1 MFRIVTAIQS
11 RTLSVCVCNFV
22 LKGKILGQRSSV
34 VEGPEDNSSL
44 AAVKPSP
51 ASLEPPPPYCDS
63 LSLPESLNCSLR
75 TLRQGKADKRLSLTN
90 AEFLFH
96 LCL

>member
-1 MFRIVTAIQS
+1 MV
-11 RTLSVCVCNFV
+11 
-22 LKGKILGQRSSV
+22 QRSSV
-34 VEGPEDNSSL
+34 VEGLEDNSSL
-44 AAVKPSP
+44 AAVKPNSD
-51 ASLEPPPPYCDS
+51 SLEGPPLYCDS

-75 TLRQGKADKRLSLTN
+75 MLRQGKADKRLSPLTN